1 MSKLNEFIK
10 PRVHNILF
18 DAGYN
23 PITLAREEFKR
34 TVYTPGE
41 WVEYQNYYVNLNKDE
56 WWYQKP
62 QRGNLDDIFVCG
74 DYSPEG
80 LDKLR
85 QTVKID
91 PKESE

>member
-10 PRVHNILF
+10 PHVHNILF

-23 PITLAREEFKR
+23 PLQLNRQEFKR
-34 TVYTPGE
+34 TVFSPGE
-41 WVEYQNYYVNLNKDE
+41 WIEQQNYYVTLNSEE

-62 QRGNLDDIFVCG
+62 QNKGDDIMAFG
-74 DYSPEG
+74 DYSKEG

-85 QTVKID
+85 KIVKID